1 MIGGGGSRDRIL
13 ISDWSSAIIALDPM
27 LSRAQD
33 LLSAPG
39 PAYTGYQGPV
49 MNNVMTLTILE
60 NIEFGTLVHKY
71 LH

>member
-1 MIGGGGSRDRIL
+1 MEAGHVTGML
-13 ISDWSSAIIALDPM
+13 ISDWCSAIIALDPM

-39 PAYTGYQGPV
+39 PAYTGYQGRV
-49 MNNVMTLTILE
+49 MNNVTIVIGLDS
-60 NIEFGTLVHKY
+60 IEIGTLVSKD

>member
-1 MIGGGGSRDRIL
+1 
-13 ISDWSSAIIALDPM
+13 M

-60 NIEFGTLVHKY
+60 YIEFGTLVHKY

>member
-1 MIGGGGSRDRIL
+1 MTAML
-13 ISDWSSAIIALDPM
+13 ISDWCSAIIALDPM

-39 PAYTGYQGPV
+39 PAYSGYQGPV
-49 MNNVMTLTILE
+49 MNNVTIVISLDS
-60 NIEFGTLVHKY
+60 IEIGTLISKD

>member
-1 MIGGGGSRDRIL
+1 MTGML
-13 ISDWSSAIIALDPM
+13 ISDWCSAIIALDPM

-49 MNNVMTLTILE
+49 MNNVTIVISLDS
-60 NIEFGTLVHKY
+60 IEIGTLVSKD

>member
-1 MIGGGGSRDRIL
+1 MTPVL
-13 ISDWSSAIIALDPM
+13 ISDWCSAIIALDPM

-49 MNNVMTLTILE
+49 MNNVTPVISLDS
-60 NIEFGTLVHKY
+60 IEIGTLVSKD

>member
-1 MIGGGGSRDRIL
+1 MVEAGHVTAML
-13 ISDWSSAIIALDPM
+13 ISDWCSAIIALDPM

-49 MNNVMTLTILE
+49 MNNVTTVISLDS
-60 NIEFGTLVHKY
+60 IEIGTLLSKD

>member
-1 MIGGGGSRDRIL
+1 MTGML
-13 ISDWSSAIIALDPM
+13 ISDWCSAIIALDPM

-39 PAYTGYQGPV
+39 PAYTGYQGPI
-49 MNNVMTLTILE
+49 MNNVTTVISLDS
-60 NIEFGTLVHKY
+60 IEIGTLVSKD

>member
-1 MIGGGGSRDRIL
+1 MTGML
-13 ISDWSSAIIALDPM
+13 ISDWCSAIIALDPM

-39 PAYTGYQGPV
+39 PAYTGYQGRV
-49 MNNVMTLTILE
+49 MNNNVTTVISLDS
-60 NIEFGTLVHKY
+60 IEIGTLVSKD

>member
-1 MIGGGGSRDRIL
+1 MTGLL
-13 ISDWSSAIIALDPM
+13 ISDWCSAIIALDPM

-49 MNNVMTLTILE
+49 MNNVTTVISLDSIKIVTLIS
-60 NIEFGTLVHKY
+60 KD

>member
-1 MIGGGGSRDRIL
+1 MTGML
-13 ISDWSSAIIALDPM
+13 ISDWCSAIIALDPM

-49 MNNVMTLTILE
+49 MNNNVTTVISLDS
-60 NIEFGTLVHKY
+60 IEIGTLVSKD